1 MHSVTILMPVRID
14 NQDRID
20 NFQTCLRYLTTH
32 FPHSEILVVEDDA
45 ESQCDAICR
54 KYNVTYHH
62 RKNSGRFSRSMV
74 INTGLL
80 LASNDY
86 FVVYDIDVLI
96 DASLISR
103 AVKII
108 ERSSLHIVLPHNSI
122 FINVKGTLK
131 ARVSETL
138 DIGIVPPVYS
148 LFPPRKRAKMEAYCI
163 LSGVVIFRTST
174 LKEIGGYSK
183 KMISYGWED
192 IEVLKRAAKLGFY
205 YFSLPTGNVIHLDHA
220 RGKDSTQ
227 GEFYELNKREFLKIS
242 SMNVNEL
249 VSYIN
254 HDLKFEECSDLS
266 LKRIQSLTRFNR
278 FHLVRLRF
286 ILNRFLIKLIA
297 FKR

>member
-1 MHSVTILMPVRID
+1 MHNVTFLLPLRID

-20 NFQTCLRYLTTH
+20 NFQTCLRYLTKR
-32 FPHSEILVVEDDA
+32 FPQSEILVVEDDA
-45 ESQCDAICR
+45 ESKCEDLC
-54 KYNVTYHH
+54 KTYGVTYHH
-62 RKNSGRFSRSMV
+62 KKNDGRFSRSMV

-80 LASNDY
+80 LASRDY

-103 AVKII
+103 AVKTLQ
-108 ERSSLHIVLPHNSI
+108 ESSLHIVLPHNSI
-122 FINVKGTLK
+122 FINVKGSLK
-131 ARVSETL
+131 AQVSESL
-138 DIGIVPPVYS
+138 NIGFVPPVYS
-148 LFPPRKRAKMEAYCI
+148 LFPPLKRSEMEAYCI
-163 LSGVVIFRTST
+163 LSGVVVFRTST
-174 LKEIGGYSK
+174 LREIGGYSK

-227 GEFYELNKREFLKIS
+227 GEYYELNKREFLKIS
-242 SMNVNEL
+242 VMNKSDL

-254 HDLKFEECSDLS
+254 QDLKFDGFLDLS
-266 LKRIQSLTRFNR
+266 MKRLISLQNFNR
-278 FHLVRLRF
+278 LRFVYLRF
-286 ILNRFLIKLIA
+286 ILNRFLIKLIS